1 MVMSITMEKYVK
13 SFFDEFNREMQ
24 KVSWKEVA
32 KAIKILNTTYEA
44 GGKVYLIGNGGSSSI
59 ASHWANDLNK
69 TVLGHKGDKKS
80 RRFQAIC
87 LSDNVPVLTAWAND
101 VGYACVFSE
110 QLKNFIH
117 HADTLVAVSSSGNSE
132 NIINAVKLA
141 KKHKVKVIA
150 FVGFHGGKV
159 GKLAD
164 AKIHVASH
172 KYLIVEPIHD
182 AITHVITG
190 YFCESIK

>member
-1 MVMSITMEKYVK
+1 MEQYLKNY
-13 SFFDEFNREMQ
+13 FNEFNDEMQ
-24 KVSWKEVA
+24 KVSWQEVS

-80 RRFQAIC
+80 KRFQAIC

-101 VGYACVFSE
+101 VGYGFVFSE

-117 HADTLVAVSSSGNSE
+117 HTDTLVAISSSGNSE
-132 NIINAVKLA
+132 NIINAVLLA
-141 KKHKVKVIA
+141 KEHKVPVIA
-150 FVGFHGGKV
+150 LVGFHGGKV
-159 GKLAD
+159 GDLAD
-164 AKIHVASH
+164 ARVHVASH

-190 YFCESIK
+190 YF